1 MSEERYVFDCE
12 WYDAAASLIR
22 KYQLTFYAK
31 DSTIEMFDVKSRRL
45 FLKRSEYAPVTL
57 EKIYIGATLCIHG
70 RQLKI
75 CDYADVFTSRV
86 FEERKSR
93 TLALIKPDCYNH
105 IGKIIEIIQN
115 DSGLTIGKLQML
127 KMDRAFA
134 QEQYSEHKGKPFYD
148 NLISFM
154 TSDVCVAMEL
164 IGKNAVSTWR
174 SLMGP
179 TNTQKA
185 QEDAPNSIRARF
197 GTDGTRNAV
206 HGSDSSMSAAREL
219 ELFFG
224 KRKIPTTA
232 IFNNCTLCVIK
243 PHCIGKMGEIVDRIL
258 GEGFE
263 ISAMKL
269 WNLPKNMVEEF
280 LEVYRG
286 ILPEYHDLV
295 EELSSG
301 SCLVCEVRQE
311 NAVESFRK
319 LVGPIDPEIAQHL
332 RPTTIRAKYGI
343 NRVENAV
350 HCTDLPEDG
359 LLEVEYFFN
368 ILYNKGTVI

>member
-1 MSEERYVFDCE
+1 MSEERYVFGCE
-12 WYDAAASLIR
+12 WYDSQAALIR
-22 KYQLTFYAK
+22 KYQLTFYPK
-31 DSTIEMFDVKSRRL
+31 DVTIEMYDIKSKRL
-45 FLKRSEYAPVTL
+45 FLKRSEYAAVTL
-57 EKIYIGATLCIHG
+57 DKIYIGGTLCIYG

-75 CDYADVFTSRV
+75 CEYADVFTSRV
-86 FEERKSR
+86 FEEKKSK
-93 TLALIKPDCYNH
+93 TLALIKPDCYKE
-105 IGKIIEIIQN
+105 IGKIIALIQGN
-115 DSGLTIGKLQML
+115 DLVISNLQMI
-127 KMDRAFA
+127 KMTREFA
-134 QEQYSEHKGKPFYD
+134 EDQYAEHKGKPFYEQ
-148 NLISFM
+148 LISFM

-164 IGKNAVSTWR
+164 IGKNAVSSWR
-174 SLMGP
+174 ELMGP

-185 QEDAPNSIRARF
+185 QEEAPRSLRAQF

-206 HGSDSSMSAAREL
+206 HGSDSSLSASREL
-219 ELFFG
+219 DLFFG

-232 IFNNCTLCVIK
+232 IFNNCTLCIVK
-243 PHCIGKMGEIVDRIL
+243 PHCIAKQMGGIVDTIL
-258 GEGFE
+258 AEGFE

-269 WNLPKNMVEEF
+269 WNLPKNIVEEF

-295 EELSSG
+295 EQLSSG

-311 NAVESFRK
+311 GAVESFRK

-332 RPTTIRAKYGI
+332 RPNTIRAKHGV
-343 NRVENAV
+343 NRAENAV

-368 ILYNKGTVI
+368 ILYNRSSV